1 MRNRDLAA
9 RRRLGEAINR
19 RRGLLRLTQADLAER
34 VGMSIDTVRALET
47 ASRTIRISN
56 LARFEDALEWP
67 TGTCEAIL
75 EDREIV
81 EPTGTV
87 DDDDQDENGSTLNEL
102 ESALVALIT
111 AFGARE
117 VATALARVLGR
128 VHQTPA

>member
-56 LARFEDALEWP
+56 LARFEESLEWP

-75 EDREIV
+75 DGREID